1 MGDTELTD
9 ISEKVKEFA
18 EVSKVIKITQEKLKI
33 LNKKKQILYKEV
45 MPKLKSSNVTKCNL
59 PFGTLKVSKT
69 KRKITPTKV
78 TLKEKYISFFN
89 TRAIEQDYSTGT
101 PDEKATIVYNYIY
114 VDNIEFKEEHS
125 ITMTY
130 SKEFKEQFKQL
141 TL

>member
-130 SKEFKEQFKQL
+130 SKEL
-141 TL
+141 TSSLYTTN

>member
-1 MGDTELTD
+1 
-9 ISEKVKEFA
+9 
-18 EVSKVIKITQEKLKI
+18 
-33 LNKKKQILYKEV
+33 